1 MVTEDDILTVICTGK
16 PKIPFDR
23 VIRESLNEIKI
34 ADVRFINISDK
45 IKPWTDW
52 SYTKD
57 FDFDEG
63 NKQVLAYPC
72 YRDWTNEVALVSNK
86 IIRCREIIL
95 KEERDRPNDPGFH

>member
-1 MVTEDDILTVICTGK
+1 MVTEDDILTVICTDK
-16 PKIPFDR
+16 PTKPFDR
-23 VIRESLNEIKI
+23 VVRESLNEIKI

-63 NKQVLAYPC
+63 SK
-72 YRDWTNEVALVSNK
+72 
-86 IIRCREIIL
+86 
-95 KEERDRPNDPGFH
+95 